1 LEIAEMDDVTSLEV
15 LASTRR
21 TVLENVRVNFA
32 LISAL
37 AGLTALLGSTV
48 FLYGYLSVFDWRLI
62 WVIEY
67 SDVLKFGLIIFA
79 VLTGYLFLI
88 EGYARDAY
96 RIAFSE
102 DPKTRLWWTKLVTVM
117 FLASFIPNILH
128 DETHE
133 EHYYML
139 HIMTHLSV
147 LLIGGV
153 TFMAVQRFRNW
164 KNSTARDWATDAI
177 LAIFIIP
184 VFGQTFGY
192 YTRDMDGFKHDVIL
206 KGVEMQDV
214 GVVMIT
220 SHHTV
225 LYSDKGDVIVVPSAD
240 VNQIVKKAGAST
252 AVVHPN

>member
-21 TVLENVRVNFA
+21 GVLANVRENFA
-32 LISAL
+32 PISAL

-48 FLYGYLSVFDWRLI
+48 FFYGYLSVFDWRLI

-79 VLTGYLFLI
+79 VLSGYIYFI
-88 EGYARDAY
+88 QGYATDAY
-96 RIAFSE
+96 NVAFSDDLE
-102 DPKTRLWWTKLVTVM
+102 KQLWWAKLVTVA
-117 FLASFIPNILH
+117 FFANFIPKIWS
-128 DETHE
+128 DETNE
-133 EHYYML
+133 VHYYML

-147 LLIGGV
+147 LLVGV
-153 TFMAVQRFRNW
+153 VTVTAVWRFKEWRRR
-164 KNSTARDWATDAI
+164 TPQDWANDAI
-177 LAIFIIP
+177 AAVFILYL
-184 VFGQTFGY
+184 FGQTFGY
-192 YTRDMDGFKHDVIL
+192 YTRDMDGFKHEVIL
-206 KGVEMQDV
+206 KGVEMKDV

-240 VNQIVKKAGAST
+240 VNQIIKRADSK
-252 AVVHPN
+252 

>member
-1 LEIAEMDDVTSLEV
+1 MDDITSLEI
-15 LASTRR
+15 LAINKRG
-21 TVLENVRVNFA
+21 VLENVREYFGP
-32 LISAL
+32 ISAF

-79 VLTGYLFLI
+79 VLTGSLYFLQ
-88 EGYARDAY
+88 GYATDAY
-96 RIAFSE
+96 RAAFSE
-102 DPKTRLWWTKLVTVM
+102 DPKKRLWWAKAVTFWF
-117 FLASFIPNILH
+117 FLSFGSKILS
-128 DETHE
+128 DETSE
-133 EHYYML
+133 VHYYML
-139 HIMTHLSV
+139 HFMTHLSV
-147 LLIGGV
+147 LLIGLV
-153 TFMAVQRFRNW
+153 TVHVVLRFKNW
-164 KNSTARDWATDAI
+164 KGLTPHDWANDAI
-177 LAIFIIP
+177 GVVLILS

-206 KGVEMQDV
+206 KGVEMKDV

-240 VNQIVKKAGAST
+240 VNQIIKKADSK
-252 AVVHPN
+252 